1 MKKSNNTS
9 RRYRS
14 SLKWGAKAVI
24 VFSLLLAGTGCHKDK
39 DTRTEVNQP
48 PTTEV
53 TSCLSTKISTSTTST
68 NTSTNTTSTTTTTT
82 TTAQTTL
89 MIQPVTESQTI
100 AVVTEAYV
108 APVTEYVEPV
118 YSNSGYSDSDTVL
131 LAQLI
136 NKEASATYDGKLAVA
151 SVVVNRSNYYGQS
164 ISDVI
169 YAPNQFTTCYSLGY
183 YTDADYQAAQEILTN
198 GSVNNAFYFDGCH
211 PDCKN
216 WFRDINNNYIGAW

>member
-1 MKKSNNTS
+1 M
-9 RRYRS
+9 
-14 SLKWGAKAVI
+14 I
-24 VFSLLLAGTGCHKDK
+24 VTFLLLAGTGCHGGENT
-39 DTRTEVNQP
+39 DTKVIQ
-48 PTTEV
+48 PTTTE
-53 TSCLSTKISTSTTST
+53 STICT
-68 NTSTNTTSTTTTTT
+68 TTSTTTTISSLTTSSTT
-82 TTAQTTL
+82 TTSAETTTEL
-89 MIQPVTESQTI
+89 MTEIATI
-100 AVVTEAYV
+100 PTTAWVNTAPTEAYA